1 MRFGR
6 AIGPGLVALA
16 LAGACSAGT
25 EDAQPLPVTTA
36 APPTSAAG
44 SSTASQLG
52 PVVTSQVTSEGGG
65 QRSEVQ
71 VRVEGI
77 LTQLEASGS
86 AEGTVITLDERVLFD
101 FNRAD
106 LKAEANA
113 ALDQIAEVV
122 RFYATAPVSIRGH
135 SDAVGSDA
143 YNDDLSLRRATAVRS
158 HLTDKGRIDAGR
170 LKATGLGKRQ
180 PLVPNTRPDGTDD
193 PAGREKNRRVEVV
206 IEGVR
211 R

>member
-1 MRFGR
+1 MR
-6 AIGPGLVALA
+6 IGKALGPAVVACA

-25 EDAQPLPVTTA
+25 EEAQPLPVTP
-36 APPTSAAG
+36 APPTSAAR
-44 SSTASQLG
+44 SSLLDQSG

-65 QRSEVQ
+65 QKSEIQ

-77 LTQLEASGS
+77 LSQLEASGS
-86 AEGTVITLDERVLFD
+86 TEGTVITLDERVLFD

-106 LKAEANA
+106 LKPQATA

-135 SDAVGSDA
+135 TDSVGSDA
-143 YNDDLSLRRATAVRS
+143 YNDDLSLRRATAVRR
-158 HLTDKGRIDAGR
+158 HLTDTSRIDGAR
-170 LKATGLGKRQ
+170 LQAMGLGKRQ
-180 PLVPNTRPDGTDD
+180 PLVPNTRPDGADD
-193 PAGREKNRRVEVV
+193 PAAREKNRRVEVV